1 MLACH
6 VRHAHRTLLILGREA
21 EHLGGGVKLELRDRG
36 SPIEELSL
44 GPGPTRKV
52 ISFFGH
58 GPTGD
63 TGRALPGMNG
73 RAGVQSIESAS
84 TSMAT

>member
-36 SPIEELSL
+36 SQIEELSL
-44 GPGPTRKV
+44 GHGPTRKV
-52 ISFFGH
+52 ISFYGH

-63 TGRALPGMNG
+63 EWAGATGDEW
-73 RAGVQSIESAS
+73 AGGGSID
-84 TSMAT
+84 